1 MISVHV
7 RITILLIIQLLHL
20 PILFF
25 IYYNVYGRI
34 NDLKQRSLFLT
45 RRIKRNLPDEN
56 DLPNHMDLDDWTVLI
71 GQDTIIPRVV
81 FERSCSRI
89 HRFCSDQGKK
99 LRGFQGKPGPPGS
112 KGPMGP
118 PGKRGPQGKVGPTG
132 LVGDVGQQGQ
142 PGEDGIC
149 NCTLPNLYV
158 HRIPIP
164 GPPIIQIKE
173 KQVPVPVVVVKEVEV
188 TRLVPFEPTP
198 PGFGPPP
205 GWKPGMPMP
214 DPKFHQILKQPIS
227 TTTVR
232 SRKITKPK
240 MKGPIGPPKTKGTS
254 NTFNGTTVNPI
265 NQMTTEGEP
274 TLPQYTGPP
283 TLGYNRRE
291 CLLNAVG
298 IPVLHAESQYRDV
311 GSWMR
316 DANPQDREASE
327 KRWVTDGY
335 ASPVLYE
342 YADEKQLMNKK
353 QQIKYYVDFLAS
365 GTGSMIYNGSYFY
378 HRHNSLFL
386 VSYDLETTEEI
397 QSEIP
402 NIAHI
407 DCERNHD
414 HTFQNCNETDR
425 DPWLYNRPHNYVD
438 FAVDENGIWMIYMKP
453 ESTSLF
459 INKIETD
466 FYVVQ
471 TWEISDINATE
482 IADAFIM
489 CGILYTLESGEERDT
504 RINFGYNLFTNEI
517 LDIDVSW
524 YNPYR
529 KLSMLHYN
537 PVDGR
542 LYFFDSKK
550 LLSVNVRISTEMNDD
565 EMKDGIEYDGNRT
578 TTPFS
583 PYDFH

>member
-1 MISVHV
+1 MIPLHIRV
-7 RITILLIIQLLHL
+7 TILFIIQILHL
-20 PILFF
+20 PLIFF
-25 IYYNVYGRI
+25 FYYNIYGRI
-34 NDLKQRSLFLT
+34 YDLRQKSLFLNK
-45 RRIKRNLPDEN
+45 RIKRNVPEEAII
-56 DLPNHMDLDDWTVLI
+56 PNNLDLDDWTVLI
-71 GQDTIIPRVV
+71 GQDTIIPRAV

-99 LRGFQGKPGPPGS
+99 LRGFQGKPGPQGS
-112 KGPMGP
+112 IGPMGP
-118 PGKRGPQGKVGPTG
+118 PGRRGPQGKIGPTG
-132 LVGDVGQQGQ
+132 LVGDVGQQGE

-149 NCTLPNLYV
+149 NCSLPNMYV

-214 DPKFHQILKQPIS
+214 DPKHHQIIKQPS

-232 SRKITKPK
+232 GKKITKPRK
-240 MKGPIGPPKTKGTS
+240 KGPLAPPR
-254 NTFNGTTVNPI
+254 TTPKKLNITTTPSI
-265 NQMTTEGEP
+265 NLVTIEVEP
-274 TLPQYTGPP
+274 TISEYTGPP

-353 QQIKYYVDFLAS
+353 QQIKYYVDYLAS

-397 QSEIP
+397 QKEIP

-438 FAVDENGIWMIYMKP
+438 FAVDENGIWMLYMKP

-550 LLSVNVRISTEMNDD
+550 LLSVNVRISTETNDG
-565 EMKDGIEYDGNRT
+565 ELKDDLEYEGNKT

>member
-1 MISVHV
+1 MLSVKT
-7 RITILLIIQLLHL
+7 RIYCLYFCQILNIPL
-20 PILFF
+20 LFF
-25 IYYNVYGRI
+25 VYHNLCGRI
-34 NDLKQRSLFLT
+34 YEVRKKTLWLNRRVVVKRSIPEEHL
-45 RRIKRNLPDEN
+45 LPSQV
-56 DLPNHMDLDDWTVLI
+56 DLDDWTVLI
-71 GQDTIIPRVV
+71 GQDTIIPRAV
-81 FERSCSRI
+81 FERSCSRV

-99 LRGFQGKPGPPGS
+99 LRGFQGKPGPQGT
-112 KGPMGP
+112 KGPTGP
-118 PGKRGPQGKVGPTG
+118 PGKRGPQGKVGPPG
-132 LVGDVGQQGQ
+132 LVGDVGQQGE
-142 PGEDGIC
+142 PGEDGVC

-173 KQVPVPVVVVKEVEV
+173 KQVPVPVIVVKEVEV
-188 TRLVPFEPTP
+188 TKLVPFEPTP

-214 DPKFHQILKQPIS
+214 DPSLHQIIKHPSITA
-227 TTTVR
+227 TTK
-232 SRKITKPK
+232 SKKITKPK
-240 MKGPIGPPKTKGTS
+240 KKGPIGPPTTKSTS
-254 NTFNGTTVNPI
+254 KKVNGTKSSI
-265 NQMTTEGEP
+265 HMTTQEPEP
-274 TLPQYTGPP
+274 TIPEYTGPP

-316 DANPQDREASE
+316 DANPLDPESSE

-342 YADEKQLMNKK
+342 YANEKQLMNKK
-353 QQIKYYVDFLAS
+353 QQIKYYVDYLAS

-402 NIAHI
+402 SIAHI

-414 HTFQNCNETDR
+414 HTFQNCNETER

-453 ESTSLF
+453 ESSSLF

-482 IADAFIM
+482 IADAFVM

-542 LYFFDSKK
+542 LYFFDSRK
-550 LLSVNVRISTEMNDD
+550 LLSVNVRISTEYGEDIKEENID
-565 EMKDGIEYDGNRT
+565 DGNKT
-578 TTPFS
+578 TTTFS
-583 PYDFH
+583 PYDFV

>member
-1 MISVHV
+1 MIPINIK
-7 RITILLIIQLLHL
+7 ITILFIIQFIHL
-20 PILFF
+20 PLIFF
-25 IYYNVYGRI
+25 FYYNIYGRI
-34 NDLKQRSLFLT
+34 YDLRQKSLFLNK
-45 RRIKRNLPDEN
+45 RIKRNVPEEAII
-56 DLPNHMDLDDWTVLI
+56 PNNLDFDDWTVLI
-71 GQDTIIPRVV
+71 GQDTIIPRAV
-81 FERSCSRI
+81 FEKSCSRI

-99 LRGFQGKPGPPGS
+99 LRGFQGKPGPPGPT
-112 KGPMGP
+112 GPMGP
-118 PGKRGPQGKVGPTG
+118 PGRRGPQGKIGPTG
-132 LVGDVGQQGQ
+132 LVGDVGQQGE

-149 NCTLPNLYV
+149 NCTLPNMYI

-214 DPKFHQILKQPIS
+214 DPKYHQILKQPT
-227 TTTVR
+227 TTTVKKQR
-232 SRKITKPK
+232 ITRPRK
-240 MKGPIGPPKTKGTS
+240 KGPIVFSKTTPKI
-254 NTFNGTTVNPI
+254 FNGTATTSI
-265 NQMTTEGEP
+265 NSPTIEAEP
-274 TLPQYTGPP
+274 TVFEYTGPP

-316 DANPQDREASE
+316 DANPRDRESSE

-353 QQIKYYVDFLAS
+353 QQIKYYVDYLAS

-386 VSYDLETTEEI
+386 VSYDLETTDEV
-397 QSEIP
+397 QKEIP

-414 HTFQNCNETDR
+414 HTFQICNETER

-550 LLSVNVRISTEMNDD
+550 LLSVNVRISAETNDEELKND
-565 EMKDGIEYDGNRT
+565 LEYEGN
-578 TTPFS
+578 
-583 PYDFH
+583 

>member
-1 MISVHV
+1 MISIHV
-7 RITILLIIQLLHL
+7 RIVILLIIQLLHL
-20 PILFF
+20 PLLFF

-45 RRIKRNLPDEN
+45 KRIKRNLPAEN
-56 DLPNHMDLDDWTVLI
+56 DIPNHMDLDDWTVLI
-71 GQDTIIPRVV
+71 GQDTIIPRIV

-214 DPKFHQILKQPIS
+214 DPKFHQILKQPIL

-240 MKGPIGPPKTKGTS
+240 IKGPIGPPKTKGTS
-254 NTFNGTTVNPI
+254 RTFNSTTVNP
-265 NQMTTEGEP
+265 NYQVTTEGEP

-471 TWEISDINATE
+471 TWEINDINATE

-550 LLSVNVRISTEMNDD
+550 LLSVNVRISTEINDD
-565 EMKDGIEYDGNRT
+565 EMKDGIEYDGNKT